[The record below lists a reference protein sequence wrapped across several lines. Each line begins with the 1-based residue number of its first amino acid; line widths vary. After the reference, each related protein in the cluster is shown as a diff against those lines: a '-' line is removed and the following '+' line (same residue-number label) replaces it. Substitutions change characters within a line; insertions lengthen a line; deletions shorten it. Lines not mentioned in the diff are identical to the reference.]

1 MADPITDS
9 MIQQILS
16 QQYTGQTGVVGN
28 AGGPE
33 TSLAV
38 PATQNPFAAA
48 GAFAARNSRR
58 LDNLI
63 NSGAASSQNALAMAM
78 KMRIAQME
86 AASNRFNTI
95 ASNAGTLAPISGGQ
109 LLTNE
114 MFPKHSDQYAV
125 GADSRRV
132 AGERADIADTLSDAF
147 SKFVGA
153 GQQPSFA
160 PEQGRAAGIT
170 GSTPVPRDAEIKAAG
185 DDSLEGEYVWSGGEG
200 PGIVVKGRLDK
211 VQSFREKAE
220 SGQLG
225 LGKPPFPGRTQ
236 GGHSSA
242 PTPKAETQQEQKAA
256 EPKNQ
261 TPAPGEEGS
270 DITAEEQAI
279 LDDANSRDPNVV
291 FSIVQQNGKRMI
303 KAQNKQDGRTAL
315 FEMK

>member
-9 MIQQILS
+9 MIKQILA

-63 NSGAASSQNALAMAM
+63 NSGAAASQNALAMAM

-86 AASNRFNTI
+86 AASNRFNTL
-95 ASNAGTLAPISGGQ
+95 ATNADKLAPISGGQ
-109 LLTNE
+109 LITSE
-114 MFPKHSDQYAV
+114 MFPKSNDPYAV

-132 AGERADIADTLSDAF
+132 AGERADIAKTLSEAF
-147 SKFVGA
+147 GSFVGA
-153 GQQPSFA
+153 GQQPAFA
-160 PEQGRAAGIT
+160 PEQDKAAGIT
-170 GSTPVPRDAEIKAAG
+170 GYTPVPRDAELKAAG
-185 DDSLEGEYVWSGGEG
+185 DGALKGEYVHGRGTG
-200 PGIVVKGRLDK
+200 PGIVVKGPLDR
-211 VQSFREKAE
+211 VEAYRDRVE
-220 SGQLG
+220 GG
-225 LGKPPFPGRTQ
+225 LGKPPFPGSKQ

-242 PTPKAETQQEQKAA
+242 PTPKAEAQQEQKAA

-261 TPAPGEEGS
+261 TPKPGEEGS
-270 DITAEEQAI
+270 DITADEQA
-279 LDDANSRDPNVV
+279 LLNDANSRNKLVQ
-291 FSIVQQNGKRMI
+291 FSIITQDGKRML
-303 KAQNKQDGRTAL
+303 KATNTQTGQSAL
-315 FEMK
+315 QELQ